1 MNTTESEKLERLLTD
16 ANKRLMW
23 DGIWEETVRRVP
35 LLDGALYTTFD
46 EACRMVGDPKLVL
59 CPWSIA
65 QQLLIDNDNAFMK
78 SKDGLLGDYPF
89 KRDTAAEQLGDAGFL
104 WKGYVGRYRG
114 ASIIATPYLGIW
126 ENYCIVSSAA
136 DPLKIEYDGSN
147 CVMVT
152 LP

>member
-1 MNTTESEKLERLLTD
+1 MSTTESEELERLLTD

-46 EACRMVGDPKLVL
+46 KACRMVGDPKLVL

-89 KRDTAAEQLGDAGFL
+89 KRGTATQESVFL

-114 ASIIATPYLGIW
+114 AKVIATPYLGIW
-126 ENYCIVSSAA
+126 ENYCIISSAA

-152 LP
+152 LS